1 MPGGRPGHK
10 PGSPEYLER
19 KRRQGR
25 ETYRRNRRR
34 QIERSVAYAGA
45 QAGPGRC
52 DDCGEPAK
60 RRAWVRSRAW
70 LGRLC
75 ADCRAL
81 LRGMGVEVE
90 YVHRRDAAPPLA

>member
-10 PGSPEYLER
+10 PGTPEYLER

-25 ETYRRNRRR
+25 ETYRRNRARFIAR
-34 QIERSVAYAGA
+34 TRAYHMA

-60 RRAWVRSRAW
+60 RRVWVRSRGW
-70 LGRLC
+70 VGRLC
-75 ADCRAL
+75 GDCTRL
-81 LRGMGVEVE
+81 LRGMGVELVLL
-90 YVHRRDAAPPLA
+90 HREETARAAS